1 MSGGGASTGEFEADP
16 QRRLGTVHKLVY
28 GMGDHSVNLSLS
40 ALSMLFFFFLTEVAG
55 LRPALASG
63 VVWIARVFDAITDP
77 LVGRFSDSR
86 TWKLGR
92 RRPFFLIGV
101 LPFAVSFTLLW
112 QTPFE
117 SQGAMFVYY
126 LAVYIALSIA
136 TTTLSVPY
144 LALLPEM
151 ARSYDERT
159 SLNAFRSGCAVTGTL
174 LAVGM
179 RFVADSWGGDA
190 EAYAAAAMIFGVW
203 LTVPWLP
210 AYRVSFERAASPRVA
225 PPPILEGLRELLAHK
240 NFLRLCALFIA
251 ARIAVDIGGASL
263 AYFAASWLGRPG
275 DLVPFMLALLL
286 SSIASLP
293 IWLRVAQRYDKHTLF
308 IVGAGWWAAMLL
320 PMFFFVT
327 PDTPRLAIVA
337 LMSIVGF
344 GYCAADLI
352 PWAMIGEV
360 IDEDEFATGQR
371 REGVYNGFFTFLR
384 KIAGATGVAGM
395 GLAFEFFGYLS
406 KQPGAAQSEL
416 PIVQPESALM
426 AIRVSATLAPAF
438 FLLLAIAIAWGYPL
452 TRAAHSRIR
461 AELDAQGD

>member
-1 MSGGGASTGEFEADP
+1 MSEGGASTGKLELDP
-16 QRRLGTVHKLVY
+16 ERRLGTLHKLVY

-77 LVGRFSDSR
+77 LIGRFSDSR

-92 RRPFFLIGV
+92 RRPFFLIGA
-101 LPFAVSFTLLW
+101 LPFAFAFTLLW

-117 SQGAMFVYY
+117 SQSAMFAYY
-126 LAVYIALSIA
+126 LMVYIALSLA

-174 LAVGM
+174 FSVGM

-190 EAYAAAAMIFGVW
+190 AAYGTAAMVFGVW
-203 LTVPWLP
+203 MIVPWLP
-210 AYRVSFERAASPRVA
+210 AYRVSFERPTPPIVA
-225 PPPILEGLRELLAHK
+225 PPILKGLRELFAHK
-240 NFLRLCALFIA
+240 NFLRLSALFIA
-251 ARIAVDIGGASL
+251 ARIAGDVAAASL

-275 DLVPFMLALLL
+275 DLVPFMLILLL

-293 IWLRVAQRYDKHTLF
+293 IWLRVAQRYDKHMLF
-308 IVGAGWWAAMLL
+308 IVGAGWWATMLV
-320 PMFFFVT
+320 PIFFFVT

-337 LMSIVGF
+337 MMGIIGF

-360 IDEDEFATGQR
+360 IDEDELITGQR
-371 REGVYNGFFTFLR
+371 REGVYNGCFTFLR
-384 KIAGATGVAGM
+384 KIAGATGVATM
-395 GLAFEFFGYLS
+395 GLAFEFFGYIS
-406 KQPGAAQSEL
+406 KQPGAAQSAL

-426 AIRVSATLAPAF
+426 AIRVSASLAPAF
-438 FLLLAIAIAWGYPL
+438 FLVLAIAIAWGYPL